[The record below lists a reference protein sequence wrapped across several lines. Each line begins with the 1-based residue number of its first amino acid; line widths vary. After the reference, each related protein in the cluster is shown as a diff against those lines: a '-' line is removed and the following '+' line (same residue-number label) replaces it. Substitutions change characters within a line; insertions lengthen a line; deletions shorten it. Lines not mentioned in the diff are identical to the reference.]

1 VGIAVCGLPI
11 IYFAPRRLL
20 LWGNFRLAFQGR
32 RYRFT
37 GSKIED
43 LVMKPDALS
52 DAEVIWPE
60 AWAMASAAA
69 RRSGMPIEQWLNY
82 AIIDTAADEGVR
94 LSRGMSQSDY
104 DAPPPPESYE
114 PTRSPQCAPAHDEA
128 PIQPEHSDPLAQDHP
143 MQKLVE
149 AIVQLN
155 GHLEKL
161 VDGEPPKPHEP
172 DRRHDVLNLLSHAM
186 RA

>member
-1 VGIAVCGLPI
+1 
-11 IYFAPRRLL
+11 
-20 LWGNFRLAFQGR
+20 
-32 RYRFT
+32 
-37 GSKIED
+37 
-43 LVMKPDALS
+43 MKPDALS

-94 LSRGMSQSDY
+94 LSRSVSLSGR
-104 DAPPPPESYE
+104 DAPLPQEMSE
-114 PTRSPQCAPAHDEA
+114 PTRGPERTPARDEA
-128 PIQPEHSDPLAQDHP
+128 AIQPEQADPLAQDHP

-161 VDGEPPKPHEP
+161 VDGEPPKSHEP
-172 DRRHDVLNLLSHAM
+172 DRRHDVLNLLSQAM

>member
-1 VGIAVCGLPI
+1 LRREDSYPGETSDWRCG
-11 IYFAPRRLL
+11 AALL
-20 LWGNFRLAFQGR
+20 FHR
-32 RYRFT
+32 
-37 GSKIED
+37 SKIED
-43 LVMKPDALS
+43 LIMKAEALS

-94 LSRGMSQSDY
+94 LSRTASPYGR
-104 DAPPPPESYE
+104 DAPPPPESRE
-114 PTRSPQCAPAHDEA
+114 PMRGPEHTPAHDEA
-128 PIQPEHSDPLAQDHP
+128 PIPPEHSDALAQEHP

-161 VDGEPPKPHEP
+161 VDGEPPKPYEP
-172 DRRHDVLNLLSHAM
+172 DKRHDVLNLLSQAM

>member
-1 VGIAVCGLPI
+1 
-11 IYFAPRRLL
+11 
-20 LWGNFRLAFQGR
+20 
-32 RYRFT
+32 
-37 GSKIED
+37 
-43 LVMKPDALS
+43 MKPDALS

-94 LSRGMSQSDY
+94 LSRGMSQSGPSI
-104 DAPPPPESYE
+104 PPPQESWEPPPGPEL
-114 PTRSPQCAPAHDEA
+114 APARDEV
-128 PIQPEHSDPLAQDHP
+128 PIQAEHSDPVAQDHP

-161 VDGEPPKPHEP
+161 VDGEPPKSQEP

>member
-1 VGIAVCGLPI
+1 
-11 IYFAPRRLL
+11 
-20 LWGNFRLAFQGR
+20 
-32 RYRFT
+32 
-37 GSKIED
+37 
-43 LVMKPDALS
+43 MKPDALS

-69 RRSGMPIEQWLNY
+69 RRSGMPVEQWLNY

-94 LSRGMSQSDY
+94 LSRGVSPSGPS
-104 DAPPPPESYE
+104 APPPQDSWESPPGPEL
-114 PTRSPQCAPAHDEA
+114 TRARDEA

-143 MQKLVE
+143 MQRLVE

-161 VDGEPPKPHEP
+161 VDGEPPKSPEP

>member
-1 VGIAVCGLPI
+1 M
-11 IYFAPRRLL
+11 R
-20 LWGNFRLAFQGR
+20 
-32 RYRFT
+32 
-37 GSKIED
+37 
-43 LVMKPDALS
+43 PDALS

-94 LSRGMSQSDY
+94 LSRGLSPSGHGAAPLPQSSEA
-104 DAPPPPESYE
+104 APGPGLARGY
-114 PTRSPQCAPAHDEA
+114 DEA
-128 PIQPEHSDPLAQDHP
+128 SMQPEHPDPEAQDLP

-161 VDGEPPKPHEP
+161 VDAEPPKSHEP
-172 DRRHDVLNLLSHAM
+172 ERRHDVLDLVSHAM

>member
-1 VGIAVCGLPI
+1 
-11 IYFAPRRLL
+11 
-20 LWGNFRLAFQGR
+20 
-32 RYRFT
+32 
-37 GSKIED
+37 
-43 LVMKPDALS
+43 MKADALS
-52 DAEVIWPE
+52 DVEVIWPE

-82 AIIDTAADEGVR
+82 AIIDSAADEGVR
-94 LSRGMSQSDY
+94 LSRAAPFGR
-104 DAPPPPESYE
+104 DAPPLPESSE
-114 PTRSPQCAPAHDEA
+114 PVYVPEHTPAHDEA

-172 DRRHDVLNLLSHAM
+172 DRRHDVLNLLSQAM

>member
-1 VGIAVCGLPI
+1 
-11 IYFAPRRLL
+11 
-20 LWGNFRLAFQGR
+20 
-32 RYRFT
+32 
-37 GSKIED
+37 
-43 LVMKPDALS
+43 MKPDALS

-94 LSRGMSQSDY
+94 LSRGASQSSPS
-104 DAPPPPESYE
+104 APPPQERFDP
-114 PTRSPQCAPAHDEA
+114 PAPQLTRGDDEA
-128 PIQPEHSDPLAQDHP
+128 PIQPDSDPVAQDHP

-161 VDGEPPKPHEP
+161 VDGEPAKPREP
-172 DRRHDVLNLLSHAM
+172 DKRHDVLDLLSHAM

>member
-1 VGIAVCGLPI
+1 
-11 IYFAPRRLL
+11 
-20 LWGNFRLAFQGR
+20 
-32 RYRFT
+32 
-37 GSKIED
+37 
-43 LVMKPDALS
+43 MKAHALS

-94 LSRGMSQSDY
+94 LSRGGLPSGR
-104 DAPPPPESYE
+104 DALLAQEDSEPMRGPER
-114 PTRSPQCAPAHDEA
+114 TPAADEA
-128 PIQPEHSDPLAQDHP
+128 AIQPEHSDPLAQDHP

-161 VDGEPPKPHEP
+161 VDGEPPKPHES
-172 DRRHDVLNLLSHAM
+172 DRRHDVLNLLSQAM

>member
-1 VGIAVCGLPI
+1 
-11 IYFAPRRLL
+11 
-20 LWGNFRLAFQGR
+20 
-32 RYRFT
+32 
-37 GSKIED
+37 
-43 LVMKPDALS
+43 MKADALS

-69 RRSGMPIEQWLNY
+69 RRSGMPVEQWLNY

-94 LSRGMSQSDY
+94 LSRGAPFGR
-104 DAPPPPESYE
+104 DAPPPPESSE
-114 PTRSPQCAPAHDEA
+114 PMGGPQHIPAYDEA
-128 PIQPEHSDPLAQDHP
+128 PIQPEHSDPPAQDHP

-161 VDGEPPKPHEP
+161 VDGEPPKLHEP
-172 DRRHDVLNLLSHAM
+172 DRRHDVLNLLSQAM

>member
-1 VGIAVCGLPI
+1 
-11 IYFAPRRLL
+11 
-20 LWGNFRLAFQGR
+20 
-32 RYRFT
+32 
-37 GSKIED
+37 
-43 LVMKPDALS
+43 MKAHALS

-94 LSRGMSQSDY
+94 LSRGGLPSGR
-104 DAPPPPESYE
+104 DAPLAQESSEPMRGPERT
-114 PTRSPQCAPAHDEA
+114 PDDDEA
-128 PIQPEHSDPLAQDHP
+128 PIQSEHSDPLAQDHP

-161 VDGEPPKPHEP
+161 VDGEPPRPYEP
-172 DRRHDVLNLLSHAM
+172 DRRHDVLNLLSQAM

>member
-1 VGIAVCGLPI
+1 M
-11 IYFAPRRLL
+11 
-20 LWGNFRLAFQGR
+20 
-32 RYRFT
+32 
-37 GSKIED
+37 IED

-94 LSRGMSQSDY
+94 LSRSMSQSGPS
-104 DAPPPPESYE
+104 APRLQESWEPPGGPEL
-114 PTRSPQCAPAHDEA
+114 TRAPDEV
-128 PIQPEHSDPLAQDHP
+128 PIQPEHSDPGAQDHP

-161 VDGEPPKPHEP
+161 VDGEPSQSQAP
-172 DRRHDVLNLLSHAM
+172 DRRLR
-186 RA
+186 RAQSVVASDARLEKPAARGPIGVGWDGGIEAP

>member
-1 VGIAVCGLPI
+1 VKTPLLGKPPI
-11 IYFAPRRLL
+11 GVSGAALL
-20 LWGNFRLAFQGR
+20 FHR
-32 RYRFT
+32 
-37 GSKIED
+37 SKIED
-43 LVMKPDALS
+43 LFMKPDALS

-94 LSRGMSQSDY
+94 LSRSMSQSGPS
-104 DAPPPPESYE
+104 APRLQEGWEPPGGPEL
-114 PTRSPQCAPAHDEA
+114 TRAPDEV
-128 PIQPEHSDPLAQDHP
+128 PIQPEHSDPEAQDHP

-161 VDGEPPKPHEP
+161 VDGEPPKSQEP
-172 DRRHDVLNLLSHAM
+172 DRRHDVLNLLSQAM